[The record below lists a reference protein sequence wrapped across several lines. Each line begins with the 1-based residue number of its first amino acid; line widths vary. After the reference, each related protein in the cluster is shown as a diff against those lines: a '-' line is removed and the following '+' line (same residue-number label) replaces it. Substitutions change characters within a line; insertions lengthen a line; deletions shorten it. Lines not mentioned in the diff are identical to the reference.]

1 MQKYP
6 KEVKIYVKT
15 KSFEDIVPR
24 QVKSFVRK
32 VDSFIDNVAR
42 KITQLIL
49 QIIRK
54 KKDLNLHFQ
63 SAFESFN
70 DLFHGRIKADS
81 FLYLAIKAYLYSV
94 IFIYIGLKVFIGVDV
109 SFLDVALSVLTQ
121 IKLKDQI
128 ESMIP
133 PEKKL
138 KALGKIFIQA
148 GLIAQAIFLVFGI
161 TAILK
166 ELVPILNPII
176 RNLDDKMLVATS
188 GVER

>member
-15 KSFEDIVPR
+15 KSFEDIVPS

-70 DLFHGRIKADS
+70 DLFHGRIKVDG

-121 IKLKDQI
+121 INLKDQI